1 MHDSIVHHLSQQPQY
16 SNLRSNLMAALD
28 DGLVELDSDG
38 SSFRFVHDKVRE
50 AAYDMI
56 NSESKDKF
64 HFDIGMV
71 LLASYEQNNTKST
84 STLYAILDQIN
95 HGILSLQDEAQ
106 HISIAKLNLQAGM
119 ESLRRS
125 NYTSAYNF
133 AKSAVSLLPNDSPW
147 AKHYDL
153 CLKLYFLLS
162 RAAYSYWKID
172 EAKVR
177 GRIYITHQCLLH
189 QLYSQLSRQI
199 GCNKHCYKPR
209 EYASRQA

>member
-106 HISIAKLNLQAGM
+106 HISMQSSICKLEWNPCA
-119 ESLRRS
+119 
-125 NYTSAYNF
+125 
-133 AKSAVSLLPNDSPW
+133 
-147 AKHYDL
+147 
-153 CLKLYFLLS
+153 
-162 RAAYSYWKID
+162 
-172 EAKVR
+172 EA
-177 GRIYITHQCLLH
+177 ITHLPTTLQN
-189 QLYSQLSRQI
+189 QLSLSYLMI
-199 GCNKHCYKPR
+199 HHGPSIMIF
-209 EYASRQA
+209 A

>member
-1 MHDSIVHHLSQQPQY
+1 MHDSFVHDLSQHPDY
-16 SNLRSNLMAALD
+16 SSLRPNLMAAID
-28 DGLVELDSDG
+28 DGLMELDSDG
-38 SSFRFVHDKVRE
+38 SSFRFVHDKVLE

-56 NSESKDKF
+56 SSDSKDKF

-71 LLASYEQNNTKST
+71 LLASYEKNTIQST
-84 STLYAILDQIN
+84 STLFAILDQIN
-95 HGILSLQDEAQ
+95 HGILLLQDEAQ

-133 AKSAVSLLPNDSPW
+133 AKSAVSLLPDDSPW
-147 AKHYDL
+147 TKHYDL
-153 CLKLYFLLS
+153 CLKLYMLLS

-177 GRIYITHQCLLH
+177 GRTCSTHKCLLH
-189 QLYSQLSRQI
+189 
-199 GCNKHCYKPR
+199 HCILNYHAK
-209 EYASRQA
+209 